1 MDNIDQNKIDI
12 TEIDL
17 VDLDEM
23 PEDTTPEQTEAEDF
37 SDDFDHAEIDAPEV
51 DLNDVDI
58 DLDIPD
64 VTLDSPEVDVVDL
77 DLDISDLDLPEDTQ
91 NPSDLDDIDVPDVV
105 LSEPEVDMDVTL
117 ADLADLDVFDSA
129 GDSEED
135 IDLDVM
141 VFDEKPDQIQTAG
154 AQEKPQPVEEK
165 FDEADAPD
173 ETPDCHSEQSEES
186 TGKETDTTE
195 DEATVT
201 VISSEV
207 ERSPNAEQTETSE
220 DAPTEEKTEEETAED
235 PVAEEETPD
244 CHSEQS
250 EESPGK
256 ETETSE
262 DEATGTVISSE
273 VERSPNAE
281 QNETTE
287 DAPTEEEGSDE
298 KAIPEEDLE
307 AYRDIQAVTA
317 DSEMVDLTGF
327 KARSRAKDEKEAAK
341 KKKSKKP
348 AFDLFAH
355 RTKNKS
361 INARIAAAE
370 PILYFYNAVLDKKG
384 SVLFIN
390 VYQVLQDR
398 FMGKVVPH
406 QYTAVAEG
414 SGRIE
419 ELNTICVQE
428 VVKQCNQFPDYK
440 FAVQISSRFFTKP
453 NVLEKLVNQ
462 AQTEN
467 NNLIFAFDAIS
478 LQNIGIAAKTG
489 LAMLKNRGISV
500 LLDNAELISMN
511 LLTELD
517 YDIIRVD
524 SRYYEREGEKT
535 YSYLQ
540 FLIKFA
546 HEIGITTCATF
557 CDEDKIADY
566 MLENGIDGVQGCAVS
581 NPVRTVPNTI
591 KAITLLD
598 SMVNYHEEDLDFY
611 HQQELAQTAEIGATS
626 GRR

>member
-17 VDLDEM
+17 VDLEEM

-64 VTLDSPEVDVVDL
+64 VTLDSPEVDVVDDL
-77 DLDISDLDLPEDTQ
+77 DLDIPDLDLPEDTDTTD
-91 NPSDLDDIDVPDVV
+91 DLDDIDVPDVV

-173 ETPDCHSEQSEES
+173 
-186 TGKETDTTE
+186 
-195 DEATVT
+195 T

-207 ERSPNAEQTETSE
+207 
-220 DAPTEEKTEEETAED
+220 
-235 PVAEEETPD
+235 EETPD

-256 ETETSE
+256 ETETTE

-281 QNETTE
+281 QTETTE

-307 AYRDIQAVTA
+307 AYRDIQSVTA

-467 NNLIFAFDAIS
+467 NNLIFAFDAVS

-611 HQQELAQTAEIGATS
+611 HQQALAQTAEIGATS

>member
-17 VDLDEM
+17 VDLEEM

-64 VTLDSPEVDVVDL
+64 VTLDSPEVDVVDDL
-77 DLDISDLDLPEDTQ
+77 DLDIPDLDLPEDTDTTD
-91 NPSDLDDIDVPDVV
+91 DLDDIDVPDVV

-173 ETPDCHSEQSEES
+173 
-186 TGKETDTTE
+186 
-195 DEATVT
+195 T

-207 ERSPNAEQTETSE
+207 
-220 DAPTEEKTEEETAED
+220 
-235 PVAEEETPD
+235 EETPD

-256 ETETSE
+256 ETETTE

-281 QNETTE
+281 QNETSE
-287 DAPTEEEGSDE
+287 DIPTEEDGSDE

-307 AYRDIQAVTA
+307 AYRDIQSVTA

-467 NNLIFAFDAIS
+467 NNLIFAFDAVS

-611 HQQELAQTAEIGATS
+611 HQQALAQTAEIGATS

>member
-23 PEDTTPEQTEAEDF
+23 PEDTTPEQTDAEDF

-64 VTLDSPEVDVVDL
+64 
-77 DLDISDLDLPEDTQ
+77 
-91 NPSDLDDIDVPDVV
+91 
-105 LSEPEVDMDVTL
+105 
-117 ADLADLDVFDSA
+117 
-129 GDSEED
+129 
-135 IDLDVM
+135 
-141 VFDEKPDQIQTAG
+141 
-154 AQEKPQPVEEK
+154 
-165 FDEADAPD
+165 
-173 ETPDCHSEQSEES
+173 CHSEQSDSPYCHSERSDSPYCHSERSEES
-186 TGKETDTTE
+186 PGKETETTE
-195 DEATVT
+195 DETT
-201 VISSEV
+201 DIVISSEV
-207 ERSPNAEQTETSE
+207 ERSPNAEQTETPEVDLNDVDIDLDVPDVTLDSPEVDVVDDLDLDLPDLDLPE
-220 DAPTEEKTEEETAED
+220 DT
-235 PVAEEETPD
+235 ETPD
-244 CHSEQS
+244 CHSEQSDSPYCHSERS

-256 ETETSE
+256 ETETS
-262 DEATGTVISSE
+262 
-273 VERSPNAE
+273 
-281 QNETTE
+281 E

-307 AYRDIQAVTA
+307 AYRDIQSVTA

-467 NNLIFAFDAIS
+467 NNLIFAFDAVS

-611 HQQELAQTAEIGATS
+611 HQQELAQTDEIGATS

>member
-17 VDLDEM
+17 VDLEEM

-64 VTLDSPEVDVVDL
+64 VTLDSPEVDVVDDL
-77 DLDISDLDLPEDTQ
+77 DLDMPDLDLPEDTDTLG
-91 NPSDLDDIDVPDVV
+91 DLDDIDVPDVV

-173 ETPDCHSEQSEES
+173 ET
-186 TGKETDTTE
+186 TG
-195 DEATVT
+195 T

-207 ERSPNAEQTETSE
+207 EETPNAEQTDT
-220 DAPTEEKTEEETAED
+220 T
-235 PVAEEETPD
+235 
-244 CHSEQS
+244 
-250 EESPGK
+250 
-256 ETETSE
+256 E

-281 QNETTE
+281 QNETSE
-287 DAPTEEEGSDE
+287 DIPTEEEGSDE

-307 AYRDIQAVTA
+307 AYRDIQSVTA

-419 ELNTICVQE
+419 DLNTICVQE

-467 NNLIFAFDAIS
+467 NNLIFAFDAVS

-611 HQQELAQTAEIGATS
+611 HQQALAQTAEIGATS

>member
-17 VDLDEM
+17 VDLEEM
-23 PEDTTPEQTEAEDF
+23 PEETTPEQTEAEDF

-64 VTLDSPEVDVVDL
+64 VTLDSPDVDVVDDL
-77 DLDISDLDLPEDTQ
+77 DLDIPDLDLPEDTQ

-173 ETPDCHSEQSEES
+173 ETP
-186 TGKETDTTE
+186 G
-195 DEATVT
+195 T

-207 ERSPNAEQTETSE
+207 EETPNAEQNETSE

-235 PVAEEETPD
+235 PVAEEETD
-244 CHSEQS
+244 
-250 EESPGK
+250 
-256 ETETSE
+256 TTE

-281 QNETTE
+281 QDETSE
-287 DAPTEEEGSDE
+287 DVPTEEEDSDE

-467 NNLIFAFDAIS
+467 NNLIFAFDAVS

-611 HQQELAQTAEIGATS
+611 HQQALAQTAEIGATS

>member
-1 MDNIDQNKIDI
+1 M
-12 TEIDL
+12 
-17 VDLDEM
+17 
-23 PEDTTPEQTEAEDF
+23 
-37 SDDFDHAEIDAPEV
+37 S
-51 DLNDVDI
+51 
-58 DLDIPD
+58 
-64 VTLDSPEVDVVDL
+64 
-77 DLDISDLDLPEDTQ
+77 
-91 NPSDLDDIDVPDVV
+91 
-105 LSEPEVDMDVTL
+105 
-117 ADLADLDVFDSA
+117 
-129 GDSEED
+129 
-135 IDLDVM
+135 
-141 VFDEKPDQIQTAG
+141 
-154 AQEKPQPVEEK
+154 
-165 FDEADAPD
+165 
-173 ETPDCHSEQSEES
+173 
-186 TGKETDTTE
+186 
-195 DEATVT
+195 
-201 VISSEV
+201 
-207 ERSPNAEQTETSE
+207 
-220 DAPTEEKTEEETAED
+220 
-235 PVAEEETPD
+235 
-244 CHSEQS
+244 
-250 EESPGK
+250 
-256 ETETSE
+256 
-262 DEATGTVISSE
+262 
-273 VERSPNAE
+273 
-281 QNETTE
+281 E

-467 NNLIFAFDAIS
+467 NNLIFAFDAVS

>member
-17 VDLDEM
+17 VDLEEM

-77 DLDISDLDLPEDTQ
+77 DLDIPDLDLPEDTE

-173 ETPDCHSEQSEES
+173 EATGTVISSEVEETPDCHSEQSEES

-195 DEATVT
+195 DEAT
-201 VISSEV
+201 
-207 ERSPNAEQTETSE
+207 
-220 DAPTEEKTEEETAED
+220 
-235 PVAEEETPD
+235 
-244 CHSEQS
+244 
-250 EESPGK
+250 
-256 ETETSE
+256 
-262 DEATGTVISSE
+262 GTVISSE

-281 QNETTE
+281 QNEMSE

-467 NNLIFAFDAIS
+467 NNLIFAFDAVS

>member
-1 MDNIDQNKIDI
+1 MDNLDQNKIDI

-17 VDLDEM
+17 VDREEM

-64 VTLDSPEVDVVDL
+64 VTLDSPEVDVVDDL
-77 DLDISDLDLPEDTQ
+77 DLDIPDLDLPEDTDTTD
-91 NPSDLDDIDVPDVV
+91 DLDDIDVPDVV

-173 ETPDCHSEQSEES
+173 
-186 TGKETDTTE
+186 
-195 DEATVT
+195 T

-207 ERSPNAEQTETSE
+207 
-220 DAPTEEKTEEETAED
+220 
-235 PVAEEETPD
+235 EETPD

-256 ETETSE
+256 ETETTE

-281 QNETTE
+281 QNETSE
-287 DAPTEEEGSDE
+287 DIPTEEDGSDE

-307 AYRDIQAVTA
+307 AYRDIQSVTA

-467 NNLIFAFDAIS
+467 NNLIFAFDAVS

-611 HQQELAQTAEIGATS
+611 HQQALAQTAEIGATS

>member
-17 VDLDEM
+17 VDLEEM

-64 VTLDSPEVDVVDL
+64 VTLDSPEVDVVDDL
-77 DLDISDLDLPEDTQ
+77 DLDIPDLDLPEDTQ

-173 ETPDCHSEQSEES
+173 EA
-186 TGKETDTTE
+186 TG
-195 DEATVT
+195 T

-207 ERSPNAEQTETSE
+207 
-220 DAPTEEKTEEETAED
+220 
-235 PVAEEETPD
+235 EETPD

-256 ETETSE
+256 ETDTTDDAPTEEKTEEETAEEPVAEEETPDCHSERSEESPGKETDTTE

-287 DAPTEEEGSDE
+287 DVPTEEEGSDE

-467 NNLIFAFDAIS
+467 NNLIFAFDAVS